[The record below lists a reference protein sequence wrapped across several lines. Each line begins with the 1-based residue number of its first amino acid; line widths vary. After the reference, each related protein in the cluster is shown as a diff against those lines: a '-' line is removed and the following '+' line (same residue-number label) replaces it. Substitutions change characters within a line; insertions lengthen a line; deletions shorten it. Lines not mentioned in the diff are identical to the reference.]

1 MTEPG
6 PQLEFVSFVVRFW
19 HEPASLAWHGK
30 VIHVPSQ
37 SACDFVTIEQ
47 AAAFMRRFVPALPAG
62 PAPGEG
68 QPD

>member
-1 MTEPG
+1 MTQSEG
-6 PQLEFVSFVVRFW
+6 QLEFGSFVIRFW

-30 VIHVPSQ
+30 VIHVPSR
-37 SACDFVTIEQ
+37 SACDFVNLEQ
-47 AAAFMRRFVPALPAG
+47 AAAFMRRFVPVLPAG